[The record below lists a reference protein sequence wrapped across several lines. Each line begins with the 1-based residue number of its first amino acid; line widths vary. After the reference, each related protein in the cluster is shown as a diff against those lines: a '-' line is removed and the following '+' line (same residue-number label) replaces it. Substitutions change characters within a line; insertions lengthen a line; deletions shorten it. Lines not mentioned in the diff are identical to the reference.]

1 MILSMQDFHF
11 RNIYGQ
17 EETFKMYKNAGFEGI
32 DFSFNMLGNWNFE
45 INPFPK
51 TINEYLTWMNNQLEF
66 VDKRNKRI
74 ERSLD

>member
-1 MILSMQDFHF
+1 MDFFFLQDLVS
-11 RNIYGQ
+11 
-17 EETFKMYKNAGFEGI
+17 EDYKNVKFLI
-32 DFSFNMLGNWNFE
+32 GNGNFE

-51 TINEYLTWMNNQLEF
+51 TINEYLTWINNQLEF

>member
-32 DFSFNMLGNWNFE
+32 DFSFNMLGN
-45 INPFPK
+45 
-51 TINEYLTWMNNQLEF
+51 
-66 VDKRNKRI
+66 
-74 ERSLD
+74 